1 MEGKNMSPRSK
12 ENTVNKLKIEHL
24 LWRTEQ
30 AFDTRDAHHKIVER
44 IDINEEEEAELIKKA
59 KKLPPKSKSKATP
72 GNSMNQSGTKQKV
85 LNAVDKISILKP
97 AIKAFS
103 FAQSATS
110 SKIKVH
116 PSTNYGDVFN
126 NTGKNNSSSNVK
138 GSGMRIKQAFG
149 STLHKKNN

>member
-1 MEGKNMSPRSK
+1 
-12 ENTVNKLKIEHL
+12 
-24 LWRTEQ
+24 
-30 AFDTRDAHHKIVER
+30 
-44 IDINEEEEAELIKKA
+44 
-59 KKLPPKSKSKATP
+59 
-72 GNSMNQSGTKQKV
+72 MNQSNTRQKV

-126 NTGKNNSSSNVK
+126 NSGKNGSNAK

-149 STLHKKNN
+149 STLHKKNNQLPQVPIKEDDEE

>member
-1 MEGKNMSPRSK
+1 M
-12 ENTVNKLKIEHL
+12 
-24 LWRTEQ
+24 
-30 AFDTRDAHHKIVER
+30 
-44 IDINEEEEAELIKKA
+44 
-59 KKLPPKSKSKATP
+59 
-72 GNSMNQSGTKQKV
+72 

-116 PSTNYGDVFN
+116 PQVNYGDVFYGSQN
-126 NTGKNNSSSNVK
+126 AGKASNVK
-138 GSGMRIKQAFG
+138 GNGMRIKQAFG